1 MSSIGDSANARAET
15 AAITLAKVARQQC
28 ICQEEEG
35 ASPCDC
41 AAPVTRE
48 QVGRLHAYLSLNS
61 DRAVIYSEPA
71 CEWLAALSAHLPDG
85 EDPFEAWLLEPFN
98 LPAAADLRHAGDL
111 GELLDMLD
119 APAAAAMS

>member
-1 MSSIGDSANARAET
+1 MLMAGPYSFVIEVWDTSPRPPRLIEPAEDSA
-15 AAITLAKVARQQC
+15 
-28 ICQEEEG
+28 G
-35 ASPCDC
+35 
-41 AAPVTRE
+41 
-48 QVGRLHAYLSLNS
+48 GRGLLLVN
-61 DRAVIYSEPA
+61 
-71 CEWLAALSAHLPDG
+71 ALSAHLPDG